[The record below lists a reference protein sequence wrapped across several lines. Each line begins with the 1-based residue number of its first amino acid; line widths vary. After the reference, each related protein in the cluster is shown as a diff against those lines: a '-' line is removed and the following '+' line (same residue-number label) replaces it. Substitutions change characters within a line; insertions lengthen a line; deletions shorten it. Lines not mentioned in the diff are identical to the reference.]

1 MRSMSDSRDLLGK
14 WISAQKPSKRKQIRY
29 WRLRWRSALMRILE
43 KILIG
48 NSLSTLVVRD
58 FSSLSRFEAAMN
70 FVEEIELLE
79 DARLIER
86 TFDSGG
92 TKFPTFCDSRRAI
105 FRYSIKDAVVHLESG
120 LANVCG
126 GFLVEE
132 LMESLAD
139 VFGGGTAVHEYHA
152 TNRPS
157 QRFDGYWTVVP
168 IPRFYYHFI
177 TQTLPTL
184 LREISHVKLQ
194 GILASEKMPS
204 WARDAIETL
213 NVPVL
218 YLSNKTVEIEH
229 YVCCSVPQITSK
241 SDVLLLREK
250 YAANLSKQGRN
261 LAFIGRGNRNRN
273 LGTVEDKIANFVESH
288 GGSVVDPELLGWK
301 EELEFFSGVDRLILV
316 YGSASANVIWMK
328 PGTKVLVLCRYG
340 TFSTQIEKSMY
351 LAADITYIEFNSDG
365 LHDLSEELKEEIIHF
380 IAE

>member
-1 MRSMSDSRDLLGK
+1 MSDSKNLSEK
-14 WISAQKPSKRKQIRY
+14 WISAQRPSKRTQIRY

-48 NSLSTLVVRD
+48 SSLSTLVVRD

-79 DARLIER
+79 DAQLIQR

-92 TKFPTFCDSRRAI
+92 TKFPTISDFRRSI
-105 FRYSIKDAVVHLESG
+105 FRYTIKDAVVHLESG

-152 TNRPS
+152 TKKPA
-157 QRFDGYWTVVP
+157 QRFDGYWTVVST
-168 IPRFYYHFI
+168 PRFYYHFI
-177 TQTLPTL
+177 NQALPTL
-184 LREISHVKLQ
+184 IREMSHVKLQ

-204 WARDAIETL
+204 WARDAIEAL

-218 YLSNKTVEIEH
+218 YLSDKTVEIEH
-229 YVCCSVPQITSK
+229 YVCCSVPEVTSK
-241 SDVLLLREK
+241 SDVHLLREK
-250 YAANLSKQGRN
+250 YAANLSKEGHN

-273 LGTVEDKIANFVESH
+273 LGTVEDKIANFIESQ
-288 GGSVVDPELLGWK
+288 GGAVVDPELLGWK
-301 EELEFFSGVDRLILV
+301 EELEFFSCVDRLILV

-328 PGTKVLVLCRYG
+328 PGTKVLILSRYG
-340 TFSTQIEKSMY
+340 TFSTQMEKSMY
-351 LAADITYIEFNSDG
+351 LAADINYIEFNSDG
-365 LHDLSEELKEEIIHF
+365 LHDLSNELKEVIIRF
-380 IAE
+380 IAD